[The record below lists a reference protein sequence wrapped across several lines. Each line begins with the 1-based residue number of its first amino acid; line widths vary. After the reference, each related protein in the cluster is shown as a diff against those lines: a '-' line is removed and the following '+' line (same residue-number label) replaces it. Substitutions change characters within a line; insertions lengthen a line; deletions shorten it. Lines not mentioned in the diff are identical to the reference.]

1 MLNPHFLACQDYGK
15 ANLFRARSI
24 LPTLNE
30 RPPERNERP
39 PLSDLQVR
47 PWDVDPGGGC
57 FEVCGWKKSTSCY
70 WVYPIISHYL
80 YEVSTIQGGAGFFPS
95 TKCGVVCLYMFIVM
109 NQLLNIVK

>member
-1 MLNPHFLACQDYGK
+1 MDLGVEGYVQWLGIALKKSHVSWLNPHFLPCQDYGK

-47 PWDVDPGGGC
+47 PWDVDPGGC
-57 FEVCGWKKSTSCY
+57 FEVCGWKKSTSC
-70 WVYPIISHYL
+70 
-80 YEVSTIQGGAGFFPS
+80 
-95 TKCGVVCLYMFIVM
+95 
-109 NQLLNIVK
+109 